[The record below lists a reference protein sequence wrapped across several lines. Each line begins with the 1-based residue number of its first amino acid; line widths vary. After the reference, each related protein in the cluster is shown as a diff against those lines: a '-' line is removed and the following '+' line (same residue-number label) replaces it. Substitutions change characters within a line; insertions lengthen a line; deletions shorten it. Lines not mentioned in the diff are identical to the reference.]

1 MKIENLSGSRTKRQ
15 AEGSLRIK
23 VFYHKSVDDLV
34 PSEKRL
40 VKKVVSFA
48 FFILFPYLI
57 NANLQTKQRNN
68 NHFIEKPPIVC
79 TQNGDVTI
87 TT

>member
-1 MKIENLSGSRTKRQ
+1 MPHPVKIENLSGSRTKRQ

-48 FFILFPYLI
+48 FFSFPFP
-57 NANLQTKQRNN
+57 NKCVFANK
-68 NHFIEKPPIVC
+68 
-79 TQNGDVTI
+79 